1 MNRFFIQALV
11 FLNVRLIRSSCNHR
25 QWVYITTV
33 PLAATPSTAICTKL
47 LVNIPEF
54 NPPRAKNYDGD
65 TAALMRMH
73 WHIVLASDPAICVG
87 YYLQHRKP
95 RIILCGS
102 RSRRNA
108 AQNGIMRQR
117 VITTVHL
124 ETRLGNFSG
133 INDAALVNPV
143 GRESG

>member
-1 MNRFFIQALV
+1 VGLHHD
-11 FLNVRLIRSSCNHR
+11 C
-25 QWVYITTV
+25 
-33 PLAATPSTAICTKL
+33 STDGYTFDGHPHQL

-65 TAALMRMH
+65 TAALMRTH

-124 ETRLGNFSG
+124 ATRLGNFSG

>member
-1 MNRFFIQALV
+1 VGLHHD
-11 FLNVRLIRSSCNHR
+11 C
-25 QWVYITTV
+25 
-33 PLAATPSTAICTKL
+33 STDGYTFDGHPHQL

-95 RIILCGS
+95 RIILCGQRLQVAS
-102 RSRRNA
+102 ERRAERYYA
-108 AQNGIMRQR
+108 AACDYKQCIWQPAWGTSLASTMQR
-117 VITTVHL
+117 
-124 ETRLGNFSG
+124 
-133 INDAALVNPV
+133 
-143 GRESG
+143 